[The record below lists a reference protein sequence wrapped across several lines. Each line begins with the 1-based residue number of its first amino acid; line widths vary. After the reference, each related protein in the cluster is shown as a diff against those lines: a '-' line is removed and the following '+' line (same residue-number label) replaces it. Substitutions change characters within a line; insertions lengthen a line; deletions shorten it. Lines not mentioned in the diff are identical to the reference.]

1 MSIQRKRVV
10 RTAHT
15 KKWRERTF
23 SIEQV
28 IGEEVARA
36 RKQAGMTQ
44 QELARHAKTRQA
56 NISRLERGIQNPSV
70 EFLER
75 VAKSLGR
82 KIRVQIS

>member
-1 MSIQRKRVV
+1 MSIQREIGKEVV
-10 RTAHT
+10 R
-15 KKWRERTF
+15 
-23 SIEQV
+23 
-28 IGEEVARA
+28 ARLA
-36 RKQAGMTQ
+36 VGMTQ

-82 KIRVQIS
+82 KIQIKIG